1 MEQTANITGGRVD
14 YLIANA
20 ASLPKWSRFDPIG
33 DLYDSSSSKGVSA
46 YLH

>member
-1 MEQTANITGGRVD
+1 MGQTANITGGGVD

-20 ASLPKWSRFDPIG
+20 ALLPGWSGFDPIG
-33 DLYDSSSSKGVSA
+33 DLYDSSSLKGVSA